1 MVSKSL
7 LKRLFSELKRMKSL
21 ELDLSQRNSA
31 QREVMEQREAIDDLE
46 ARDVLPQEVQDL
58 DVREVI
64 SRVL

>member
-1 MVSKSL
+1 
-7 LKRLFSELKRMKSL
+7 MKSL